1 MKKQL
6 ILKLAILA
14 ANLAIIGM
22 SHAGT
27 VIPSVYST
35 GINDFYNPLTGD
47 SIDFHYQLV
56 SSPPGSGYNNM
67 TYLVNTSAPSASSWV
82 KNSPNGQWIGPTT
95 DISKMTTLKATGQ
108 YVYETKFN
116 LDRFQ
121 ANTAEINGL
130 WAVDDTSDGI
140 LLNDVP
146 IGFARSGVTEFST
159 LQAFSITSGF
169 QPGINSLKFVVNN
182 LPVSGLE
189 NPTGLMVIMTGTATP
204 LVVPEP
210 VSMISLLAGL
220 ATMGLYYRCRKA

>member
-182 LPVSGLE
+182 LPVGGLE

>member
-1 MKKQL
+1 MKKHL

>member
-22 SHAGT
+22 SRAGT